1 MCRERKSHLTIDAFF
16 YNDVTKG
23 LLLSS
28 VRDCLKCCRCFVW
41 RKTPTGTNFNFLGL
55 QEKRLGTFMLQ
66 GKAKRSLSF
75 YQLDENAFKAE

>member
-66 GKAKRSLSF
+66 GKAKR
-75 YQLDENAFKAE
+75 